1 MIGLCYRSDNTLVV
15 GQENEVRLRGLLHE
29 VCNQHLILMGDFNYP
44 GIDWSLNSTSAS
56 VNYGTSDFLQTVDYC
71 FLVQHVQ
78 DPTRVYA
85 VLDLIFTKDPDLVS
99 DVQITSTGK

>member
-1 MIGLCYRSDNTLVV
+1 
-15 GQENEVRLRGLLHE
+15 
-29 VCNQHLILMGDFNYP
+29 MGDFNYP